1 MNMPASAILE
11 DALPPKE
18 KDPGSFTIPCYINN
32 ICFEK
37 SLADLGASVSVMP
50 YSTFT
55 NIGLCELTPTKL
67 IIELVDR
74 TIKRPKG
81 IAENVL
87 VGLREQMELDLEA
100 RLIGEA
106 LILNRSLDLT
116 YRDYIK
122 LNDLNKPLKFRRN
135 QVEDLGPTIEDG
147 EVIEKPIIEFSCM
160 IVVENM
166 DAYSDEGIGDVIVGK
181 PFCREICVKAK
192 RFDGM
197 ITIYNGNDD
206 VTYQM
211 ERSHPRFKHL
221 TNAHCNKMRP
231 LLKISARDQLSGNS
245 HPYQKFKSF
254 YKGVLNLGTEYI
266 RDEKIDDWLIRGHVS
281 IHEME

>member
-1 MNMPASAILE
+1 MMQFFKPNRSIIPFPSRLICHLSQKNVFHVACDEGNCEVATNRSLE
-11 DALPPKE
+11 IDAE
-18 KDPGSFTIPCYINN
+18 S
-32 ICFEK
+32 
-37 SLADLGASVSVMP
+37 SHAR
-50 YSTFT
+50 
-55 NIGLCELTPTKL
+55 LCELTPTKL

-206 VTYQM
+206 MTYQM
-211 ERSHPRFKHL
+211 ARSHPRFKHL

-231 LLKISARDQLSGNS
+231 LLKISARDQLSGIS

-266 RDEKIDDWLIRGHVS
+266 RDEKIEEWLTRGHVS